1 MGRVI
6 QATVSIVSVMLL
18 VALSATACGEG
29 AQMQTSIQDVKLRH
43 EADLI
48 AAPGVVSVGIGLEH
62 DGTAVIIVGID
73 RDRPEIRA
81 KVPQT
86 IEGYRVR
93 VEVVG
98 TIQAQ

>member
-1 MGRVI
+1 MK
-6 QATVSIVSVMLL
+6 S
-18 VALSATACGEG
+18 
-29 AQMQTSIQDVKLRH
+29 RH

-48 AAPGVVSVGIGLEH
+48 AAPGVVSVGIGLAD

-93 VEVVG
+93 VEVIG
-98 TIQAQ
+98 TIKAQ